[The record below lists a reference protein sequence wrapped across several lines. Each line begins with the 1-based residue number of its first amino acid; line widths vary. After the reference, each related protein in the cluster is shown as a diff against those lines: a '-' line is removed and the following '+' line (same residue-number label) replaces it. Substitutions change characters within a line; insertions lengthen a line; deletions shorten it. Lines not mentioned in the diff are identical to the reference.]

1 MLEQPEKVNRAQQAA
16 EDQVRGD
23 TMKDKIYISAS
34 EETKEYLK
42 RRKALQNRVIFVDDL
57 SDADYLLLET
67 DGKIQVPSER
77 FSDLFLAKSIGLKVR
92 VLNRENLRRLEND
105 MRRREK
111 LHKQTQ
117 ENLEQGL
124 E

>member
-1 MLEQPEKVNRAQQAA
+1 
-16 EDQVRGD
+16 
-23 TMKDKIYISAS
+23 MKDKIYISAS

-42 RRKALQNRVIFVDDL
+42 RRKALQNLVIFVDDL

>member
-1 MLEQPEKVNRAQQAA
+1 
-16 EDQVRGD
+16 
-23 TMKDKIYISAS
+23 MKDKIYISAS

-67 DGKIQVPSER
+67 DGKIQVPSDR
-77 FSDLFLAKSIGLKVR
+77 FSDLFLAKSIGLEVR